1 MKVERDAVLT
11 CESCGV
17 EGPHELLYL
26 SEHLRASRCAN
37 CDTTLVYSPHIYADY
52 ARDVTERS
60 ARLPFHLAQ
69 RALGHPTSVFKWP
82 FKAMKKPFEILH
94 EATQVASFERSLQ
107 RKAAPK
113 A

>member
-17 EGPHELLYL
+17 EGIHELLYL

-37 CDTTLVYSPHIYADY
+37 CNATLVYSHHIFADY

-60 ARLPFHLAQ
+60 ARLPFHLA
-69 RALGHPTSVFKWP
+69 RKALGNPTSVISWP
-82 FKAMKKPFEILH
+82 IKAVWKPFEILH

-107 RKAAPK
+107 RKGRV
-113 A
+113 